1 MYENINEVPNESG
14 LSTPRMYCLRLIEFI
29 SSLATDPHLYFQ
41 HKLTADISAAQ
52 NLTDLMVLLNQLIDW
67 VDAADF
73 QSIQLMKLDEILTAD
88 ELPSFSLMRSSVK
101 GELRRILATGR
112 IATEPEYG
120 MIRDSVLKTQKI
132 SSKDRIFVD
141 RLLKAYESRE

>member
-1 MYENINEVPNESG
+1 MYENINEVQNESR
-14 LSTPRMYCLRLIEFI
+14 LSTPRMYCLHLIEFI

-52 NLTDLMVLLNQLIDW
+52 KLTDLMVLLNQLIDW

-88 ELPSFSLMRSSVK
+88 ELPSFLADEK
-101 GELRRILATGR
+101 LGERRASPNTGDWADRDGVR
-112 IATEPEYG
+112 I
-120 MIRDSVLKTQKI
+120 
-132 SSKDRIFVD
+132 
-141 RLLKAYESRE
+141 